1 MCTLAHQHLRNPAL
15 PMRAHSTDQDCDVK
29 MAYFLDVFPSAL
41 INPESFW
48 QDWQDEY
55 KQVRVLDGYVY
66 LHV

>member
-1 MCTLAHQHLRNPAL
+1 
-15 PMRAHSTDQDCDVK
+15 MRAHSTDQDCDVK